1 MPETD
6 EREPMSEVE
15 SAHAALWGLRSRTP
29 PAWLDAVRSNFSAFL
44 EDHAACERKASATAM
59 TLAAHYRDKTEL
71 VTAMVELACEELE
84 HFRRVYEIIVRR
96 GGSLA
101 ADSRDMYVG
110 KLLALVRRGPD
121 FYLLDRLLVAG
132 VVEAR
137 GCERF
142 RLLAEGLDSDLAPF
156 YLDFARGEA
165 RHAAL
170 FVRLAKIYFSA
181 DLVHRSLDQLL
192 ASEAEIVASLPLRP
206 ALH

>member
-1 MPETD
+1 MPEKE

-15 SAHAALWGLRSRTP
+15 HAPSAILGVRSRTS
-29 PAWLDAVRSNFSAFL
+29 ATWLDAVRSNFSAFL

-59 TLAAHYRDKTEL
+59 TLASHYRDKTEL
-71 VTAMVELACEELE
+71 VTAMVELACEELD
-84 HFRRVYEIIVRR
+84 HFRRVYQVIVRR

-101 ADSRDMYVG
+101 ADSKDVYVG
-110 KLLALVRRGPD
+110 KLLGLVRRGPD

-142 RLLAEGLDSDLAPF
+142 RLLADGIDSELASF
-156 YLDFARGEA
+156 YRDFAKGEA

-170 FVRLAKIYFSA
+170 F
-181 DLVHRSLDQLL
+181 
-192 ASEAEIVASLPLRP
+192 
-206 ALH
+206 

>member
-1 MPETD
+1 MPENN
-6 EREPMSEVE
+6 EREPMSGVE
-15 SAHAALWGLRSRTP
+15 RSPSAILSVRSPTP
-29 PAWLDAVRSNFSAFL
+29 AAWLDAVRSNFAAFL

-59 TLAAHYRDKTEL
+59 ALASHYRDKTEL
-71 VTAMVELACEELE
+71 VSAMVELACEELE
-84 HFRRVYEIIVRR
+84 HFRRVYEVIVRR

-101 ADSRDMYVG
+101 ADSKDTYVG

-142 RLLAEGLDSDLAPF
+142 RLLAEGLDSDFCSF
-156 YLDFARGEA
+156 YLEFARGEA

-170 FVRLAKIYFSA
+170 FVRLSKIYFAA
-181 DLVHRSLDQLL
+181 DVVHRRLDELL

>member
-1 MPETD
+1 MSED
-6 EREPMSEVE
+6 ERAPSGI
-15 SAHAALWGLRSRTP
+15 WGVRSRTP
-29 PAWLDAVRSNFSAFL
+29 PAWLDAVSSNFSAFL

-59 TLAAHYRDKTEL
+59 ALASHYRDKTDL
-71 VTAMVELACEELE
+71 VSAMVDLACEELE
-84 HFRRVYEIIVRR
+84 HFRRVYEVIVRR
-96 GGSLA
+96 GGSLG
-101 ADSRDMYVG
+101 ADAKDRYVG
-110 KLLALVRRGPD
+110 KLLGLVRRGPD

-142 RLLAEGLDSDLAPF
+142 RLLAEGLDSDLAGF

-170 FVRLAKIYFSA
+170 FVRLAKIYFPVDS
-181 DLVHRSLDQLL
+181 VTRRLDELFF
-192 ASEAEIVASLPLRP
+192 AEAEIVASLPLRP